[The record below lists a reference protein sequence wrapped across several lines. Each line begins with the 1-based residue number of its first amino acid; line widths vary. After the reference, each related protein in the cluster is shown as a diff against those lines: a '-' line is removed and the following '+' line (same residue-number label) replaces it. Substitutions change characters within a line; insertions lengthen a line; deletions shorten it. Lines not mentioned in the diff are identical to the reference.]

1 MDIPD
6 IANIPGV
13 ITRTT
18 YTIWFNYL
26 TVSKFGQQTGRI
38 GVRIITVREN
48 GVTTIENIYVFRESC
63 E

>member
-38 GVRIITVREN
+38 GVRIITVRKN
-48 GVTTIENIYVFRESC
+48 GVTTIENICV
-63 E
+63 